1 LSDRKIG
8 SINAIRPILR
18 SLNPGALTQ
27 LKSEVFT
34 GVRYNL
40 FFVPMCGHEE
50 EVMQES
56 IVKIF
61 LKFIQTIAK
70 I

>member
-34 GVRYNL
+34 GVRYKA
-40 FFVPMCGHEE
+40 
-50 EVMQES
+50 S
-56 IVKIF
+56 
-61 LKFIQTIAK
+61 
-70 I
+70 

>member
-34 GVRYNL
+34 GVRYSQMAKVQLKTPSL
-40 FFVPMCGHEE
+40 F
-50 EVMQES
+50 
-56 IVKIF
+56 K
-61 LKFIQTIAK
+61 
-70 I
+70 

>member
-34 GVRYNL
+34 GVRYNPL
-40 FFVPMCGHEE
+40 T
-50 EVMQES
+50 
-56 IVKIF
+56 IVEPRE
-61 LKFIQTIAK
+61 LSR
-70 I
+70 